1 MTPAAR
7 LHNPHL
13 SFSAPLI
20 FAQTFLI
27 SCYLPYAY
35 DVIYFV
41 FMLLISHVG
50 HVLLIY
56 AQVVFGIIL
65 IILLFLEV

>member
-1 MTPAAR
+1 M
-7 LHNPHL
+7 
-13 SFSAPLI
+13 I